1 MVDKDKF
8 KAARKSNWISK
19 IVTGGEAMWLTLLY
33 NDIPN
38 LQLWYFMLWTPLASQ
53 SDANPCLSP

>member
-1 MVDKDKF
+1 MIDKDKF
-8 KAARKSNWISK
+8 IAAQKSTWINK

-38 LQLWYFMLWTPLASQ
+38 LQQGILCFGSHWSHSLTKK
-53 SDANPCLSP
+53 